1 MKIQEMMIMRTLA
14 RHSVERTGGILKA
27 LTMMAAIVLC
37 LSLLSEPAYGT
48 ESVGLR
54 NAADEKQVTSVKD
67 AEAEH
72 CSPYNAFIDDY
83 ESFEVTSSSLHDGV
97 WDNIISNT
105 DKGSNKSPQ
114 LEWTAVDGAG
124 LYVIIMDDPTAMDW
138 MHWKSDHVTETS
150 LDEGWASS
158 SDYIGLYPPSGSTHT
173 YEIYVVALKA
183 PVERV
188 KGAFNG
194 QNPKFEENFQ
204 TLDTDADGNSG
215 NIIAVGRISGTFT
228 H

>member
-1 MKIQEMMIMRTLA
+1 MKPFESQSEKRAARKLTTLLLLLA
-14 RHSVERTGGILKA
+14 VAICLIP
-27 LTMMAAIVLC
+27 LT
-37 LSLLSEPAYGT
+37 EPAYAAGSVPWRFGRSKNT
-48 ESVGLR
+48 EPEPR
-54 NAADEKQVTSVKD
+54 
-67 AEAEH
+67 
-72 CSPYNAFIDDY
+72 SPYNAFIDDY
-83 ESFEVTSSSLHDGV
+83 ESFEVTSTSLNQGV
-97 WDNIISNT
+97 WDDIISNT
-105 DKGSNKSPQ
+105 SKGANRSPQ
-114 LEWTAVDGAG
+114 LKWSPVDGAG
-124 LYVIIMDDPTAMDW
+124 LYVIIMDDPDAKDW

-158 SDYIGLYPPSGSTHT
+158 SDYIGPYPPSGSTHT
-173 YEIYVVALKA
+173 YEVYVIALKA

>member
-1 MKIQEMMIMRTLA
+1 MRTLA
-14 RHSVERTGGILKA
+14 RHSVKRTGGILKA

-124 LYVIIMDDPTAMDW
+124 LYVIIMDDPTAMA
-138 MHWKSDHVTETS
+138 
-150 LDEGWASS
+150 GC
-158 SDYIGLYPPSGSTHT
+158 IGSP
-173 YEIYVVALKA
+173 IM
-183 PVERV
+183 
-188 KGAFNG
+188 
-194 QNPKFEENFQ
+194 
-204 TLDTDADGNSG
+204 
-215 NIIAVGRISGTFT
+215 
-228 H
+228 

>member
-1 MKIQEMMIMRTLA
+1 MRTLA
-14 RHSVERTGGILKA
+14 RHSVKRTGGILKA

-48 ESVGLR
+48 ESRPESIGLR

-158 SDYIGLYPPSGSTHT
+158 SEYVGPYPPGGSTHT

-194 QNPKFEENFQ
+194 QNPKFENNFQ
-204 TLDTDADGNSG
+204 ALDIDADGNSG
-215 NIIAVGRISGTFT
+215 NILAVGRISGTFSN
-228 H
+228 